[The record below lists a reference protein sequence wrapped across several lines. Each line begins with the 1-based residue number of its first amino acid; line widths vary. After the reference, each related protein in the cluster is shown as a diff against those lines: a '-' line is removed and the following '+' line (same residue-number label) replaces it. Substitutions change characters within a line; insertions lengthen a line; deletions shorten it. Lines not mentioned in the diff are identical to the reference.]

1 MKVKLTN
8 KILIP
13 VFAGIFI
20 AFLFLAYSFPRFISV
35 EKEKTVRIYKGNK
48 VIEEIRLNDIS
59 KSYEIDLETNTV
71 LLEND
76 GVSMTYA
83 HCPDKLCVHQG
94 KITKAGESI
103 VCLPNKIMIEILGT
117 NDKVD
122 AVAGAR

>member
-13 VFAGIFI
+13 VFAGVFI
-20 AFLFLAYSFPRFISV
+20 VLSLLAYSISRFQLSHAS
-35 EKEKTVRIYKGNK
+35 KTVKIYKANK
-48 VIEEIRLNDIS
+48 VIEEIRINDIS
-59 KSYEIDLETNTV
+59 KSYEIDLGTNTV
-71 LLEND
+71 LLEKD
-76 GVSMTYA
+76 GVRMTHA
-83 HCPDKLCVHQG
+83 RCPDKLCVHQG

-103 VCLPNKIMIEILGT
+103 VCLPNKIMIEIAGT